1 MSTPNNKKNQKK
13 KKGPL
18 REWLDS
24 IVFAVVVA
32 TFIRWLFIEAYMIPS
47 PSMENSLL
55 VGDYLF
61 VSKMHY
67 GARTPQTPLQI
78 PLTFQKI
85 WGTNIPS
92 YLDWVELPMLRLP
105 GFSDVE
111 RNDPVVF
118 NYPDEVDL
126 PVDMKTYYIKRCIG
140 VAGDV
145 LEVRK
150 QQVYINGEK
159 AENPKGMQTSYLVC
173 AKQVINKE
181 RVFYTNGVRWIERI
195 SNPAG
200 IPNVDIQSPNDY
212 FYLVHSTKENV
223 DKIEALD
230 FVYDVVPVEYEEG
243 MSMGGVFNKGLGKD
257 WTWDNFG
264 PVEIPEEGKT
274 IEINQENLIKYAN
287 VILYYEHVSDASI
300 KDGKLFIDGKE
311 VQEYT
316 FKQDYYFMMG
326 DNRHNSSDSRM
337 WGFVPA
343 DHVVGKALF
352 TWWSIDDKAS
362 WSDLGKKIR
371 WDRIFSLID

>member
-1 MSTPNNKKNQKK
+1 MSTPNKSTKK
-13 KKGPL
+13 KKSAM

-92 YLDWVELPMLRLP
+92 YLDWVQLPMLRLP
-105 GFSDVE
+105 GFSDIE

-118 NYPDEVDL
+118 NYPDEVDV
-126 PVDMKTYYIKRCIG
+126 PVDMKTYYIKRCVG

-145 LEVRK
+145 LEIK
-150 QQVYINGEK
+150 DQQVYINGK
-159 AENPKGMQTSYLVC
+159 PGENPEGMQSSYLIC
-173 AKQVINKE
+173 SKQVINKE
-181 RVFYTNGVRWIERI
+181 RVFYKNGIRWIERV

-200 IPNVDIQSPNDY
+200 VPNVDIQSPSDY
-212 FYLVHSTKENV
+212 FYRVHSTEENIKKV
-223 DKIEALD
+223 EGLD
-230 FVYDVVPVEYEEG
+230 FVYDVVPIEYE
-243 MSMGGVFNKGLGKD
+243 SGVSIGSTFNQGIGKG
-257 WTWDNFG
+257 WSWDNFG
-264 PVEIPEEGKT
+264 PLEVPEEGQT
-274 IEINQENLIKYAN
+274 IEINQENLVKYAD
-287 VILYYEHVSDASI
+287 VIVYYEYNEGAKV
-300 KDGKLFIDGKE
+300 KDGELYLDGEK
-311 VQEYT
+311 VDEYT

-326 DNRHNSSDSRM
+326 DNRHNSADSRR

-343 DHVVGKALF
+343 DHIVGKALF
-352 TWWSIDDKAS
+352 TWWSIDNHAD
-362 WSDLGKKIR
+362 WSDLGDKIR
-371 WDRIFSLID
+371 WGRIFSLIE